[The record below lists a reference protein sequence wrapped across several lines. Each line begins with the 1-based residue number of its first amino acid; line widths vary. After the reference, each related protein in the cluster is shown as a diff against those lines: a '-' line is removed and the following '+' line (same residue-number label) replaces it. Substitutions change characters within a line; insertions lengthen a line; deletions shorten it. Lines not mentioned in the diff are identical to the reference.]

1 MVLTDVE
8 CGQNVRIVSY
18 QGGRGV
24 TSKLRQLS
32 LMPGDCLQVLKKA
45 PLRGPILIESNG
57 RSVALG
63 RGIAARVTVEDTGRC
78 D

>member
-1 MVLTDVE
+1 MVLTDAE

-24 TSKLRQLS
+24 SSKLRQLS

-63 RGIAARVTVEDTGRC
+63 RGVAVKVTVEDIDGC